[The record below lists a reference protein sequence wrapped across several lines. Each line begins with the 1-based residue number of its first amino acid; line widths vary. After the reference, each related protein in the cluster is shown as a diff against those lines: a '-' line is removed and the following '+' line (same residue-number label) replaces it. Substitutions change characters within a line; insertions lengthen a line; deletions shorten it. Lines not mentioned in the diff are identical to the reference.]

1 MIFLSELKEKNE
13 IQKLETDGIIVYHR
27 FLSNAFPY
35 KFTTEEIKD
44 IKKSTEKKV
53 FLSLLPLYRDYQ
65 FTIIEE
71 VISSL
76 KDLDGFLFQDLGLV
90 NIFKKYH
97 LEDKAIYY
105 PGTFINNYSDATFLS
120 ELSLSHFVISRE
132 ITLNDIDIIFKKE
145 ENYHYSYSI
154 FGYQNMFYSF
164 RKHFTNFI
172 SHYHLN
178 LKLKDNYNLSL
189 KEEMRD
195 SLYPSLEDDYGFYLY
210 RDKIQNGF
218 LALSHFNKAEYL
230 ILNRIFINDE
240 MYYDTIDLYNKKTS
254 YEVYESKYGFITDNG
269 YFYKP
274 VGLFKEKN
282 DE

>member
-13 IQKLETDGIIVYHR
+13 IKKLETDGIIVYHR
-27 FLSNAFPY
+27 LLSNAFPY

-44 IKKSTEKKV
+44 IKKSTDKKV
-53 FLSLLPLYRDYQ
+53 FLSLLPLYRDSQ
-65 FTIIEE
+65 FALIEE

-76 KDLDGFLFQDLGLV
+76 RNLDGFLFQDLGLV
-90 NIFKKYH
+90 SIFRKYH
-97 LEDKAIYY
+97 LEEKAIYY
-105 PGTFINNYSDATFLS
+105 PGTFINNYLDGAFLFG
-120 ELSLSHFVISRE
+120 LSLSHFVISRE
-132 ITLNDIDIIFKKE
+132 ITLNDIDVIFKNE

-164 RKHFTNFI
+164 RKHFSNYI

-189 KEEMRD
+189 KEETRD
-195 SLYPSLEDDYGFYLY
+195 NLYPSLEDDYGFYLY

-218 LALSHFNKAEYL
+218 LDLSHFVKAEYL
-230 ILNRIFINDE
+230 ILNRLFISDE
-240 MYYDTIDLYNKKTS
+240 MYYDTIDLYNKKIP
-254 YEVYESKYGFITDNG
+254 YETYENKYGHITDNG
-269 YFYKP
+269 YFYKS
-274 VGLFKEKN
+274 VGLFKEKS